1 MNGRISKAL
10 RRQAERMTVG
20 LPEKL
25 LVFQQS
31 QSTEYKLFFMKRS
44 GTAIHHP
51 KSTRSVYQKMKQ
63 VYKREHV
70 SNKRVEVAHG

>member
-20 LPEKL
+20 LPSKEY
-25 LVFQQS
+25 VHS
-31 QSTEYKLFFMKRS
+31 QKKSQW
-44 GTAIHHP
+44 GTCIHHP
-51 KSTRSVYQKMKQ
+51 KSTRSVYQKLKQ